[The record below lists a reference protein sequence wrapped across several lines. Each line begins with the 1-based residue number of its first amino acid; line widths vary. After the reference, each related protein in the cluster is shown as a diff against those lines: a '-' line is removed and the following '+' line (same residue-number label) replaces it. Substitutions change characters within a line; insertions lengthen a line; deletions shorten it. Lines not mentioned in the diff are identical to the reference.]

1 MLIESTNKN
10 SIKLAE
16 NLNYKKETKW
26 DFYTLL
32 PKKNITS
39 NDVKFASDE
48 NKILNHI
55 NKLTLDYVKSWRWIT
70 FSSDVIST
78 LINEEKI
85 LILEKNETLDGLAIL
100 TDSEHFDKTLMITL
114 SFRNK

>member
-1 MLIESTNKN
+1 MAKMLIESTNKN

-48 NKILNHI
+48 NKQYFSQKQDNSSFIEVQKLRQTAIENAALGQFQVNANYWFEQSTDRI
-55 NKLTLDYVKSWRWIT
+55 IVIKQIEDKLTD
-70 FSSDVIST
+70 
-78 LINEEKI
+78 
-85 LILEKNETLDGLAIL
+85 
-100 TDSEHFDKTLMITL
+100 
-114 SFRNK
+114 